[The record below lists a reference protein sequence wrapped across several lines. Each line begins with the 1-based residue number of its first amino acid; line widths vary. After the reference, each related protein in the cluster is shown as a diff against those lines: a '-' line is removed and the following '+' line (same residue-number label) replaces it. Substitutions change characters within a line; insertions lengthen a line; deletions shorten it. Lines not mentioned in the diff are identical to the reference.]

1 MIPIFT
7 IYIIIKIMKIS
18 SIKEKI
24 LKSLN
29 NMDFDEEI
37 FLDVFKFQYDN
48 NEIYKKFCDR
58 ISMNKSKVKSFD
70 EIPLLPVRFFKKYE
84 VRSVKEKPELIF
96 LSSGTSEFLKSK
108 SFYVDTDFIN
118 KSIIISF
125 KHFVLPDDLK
135 TNFYIFFEPFE
146 RRNNSSLS
154 YMLSLVAKNF
164 SKNFYFISK
173 REVYMDALKILKR
186 EKKKIILL
194 GTTLSLY
201 DFAIFLKE
209 NNEKIFLKEGSRIM
223 DTGGWKG
230 KRISLKVKD
239 LRKIYKEFFNVDES
253 YVINEYGM
261 CELASQFYDITLR
274 KFIFENKI
282 ERFKSSLPFLR
293 FKILNE
299 EGKFSNKG
307 LIGVYDLFNLET
319 CSFLL
324 TPDMVKTKG
333 KGFEIIERVDEE
345 LRGCALISESMLFN

>member
-1 MIPIFT
+1 
-7 IYIIIKIMKIS
+7 MKVF

-48 NEIYKKFCDR
+48 NKVYKKFCDR
-58 ISMNKSKVKSFD
+58 FNKDKSKVKNFED
-70 EIPLLPVRFFKKYE
+70 IPLMPVRFFKKYE
-84 VRSVKEKPELIF
+84 VRSIKEKGGVIF
-96 LSSGTSEFLKSK
+96 LSSGTSEFLRSK
-108 SFYVDTDFIN
+108 SFYVDTEFIN
-118 KSIIISF
+118 RSILISF

-146 RRNNSSLS
+146 KRNNSSLS

-164 SKNFYFISK
+164 SKNFYFVFDRK
-173 REVYMDALKILKR
+173 DYKDALKKMKR
-186 EKKKIILL
+186 EKKKIVLL

-223 DTGGWKG
+223 DTGGWKT
-230 KRISLKVKD
+230 KRILLKEKN
-239 LRKIYKEFFNVDES
+239 LIKIYKEFFNIDES

-261 CELASQFYDITLR
+261 CEIASQFYDITLR
-274 KFIFENKI
+274 KFIFENKKV
-282 ERFKSSLPFLR
+282 RFKSSLPFLR
-293 FKILNE
+293 FRILNE

-307 LIGVYDLFNLET
+307 LIAIYDLFNLET

-324 TPDMVKTKG
+324 TPDMGKIKG

-345 LRGCALISESMLFN
+345 LRGCALISESILFN